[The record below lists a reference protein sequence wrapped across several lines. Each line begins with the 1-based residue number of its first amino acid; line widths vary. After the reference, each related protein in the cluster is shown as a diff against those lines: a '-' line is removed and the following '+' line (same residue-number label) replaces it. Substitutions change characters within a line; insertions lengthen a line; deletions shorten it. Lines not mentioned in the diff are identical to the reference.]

1 MARAALL
8 ALLALA
14 TAAPTLAGEIAFGV
28 HGEMTVAWT
37 TDATNITMRVTCNPP
52 NGTSKA
58 RPPPH
63 RPNHPP
69 PTHSP
74 QPQPLNPA
82 PKPAQRA
89 TQAMRCRGAPSA

>member
-14 TAAPTLAGEIAFGV
+14 TAAPALAGEIAFGV

-37 TDATNITMRVTCNPP
+37 TDELNITMRVTCNPP

-63 RPNHPP
+63 RPQP
-69 PTHSP
+69 PTTHTLTP
-74 QPQPLNPA
+74 APALNPA